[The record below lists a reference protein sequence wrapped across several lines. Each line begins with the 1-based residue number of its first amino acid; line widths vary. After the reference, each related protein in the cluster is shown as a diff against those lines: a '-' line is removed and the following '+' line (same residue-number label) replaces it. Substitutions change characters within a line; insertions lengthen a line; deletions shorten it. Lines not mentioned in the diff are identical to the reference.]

1 LKLKLEL
8 HTPPRFAF
16 DLLAAM
22 PGRGGGLHNWL
33 FRVARLFHPYRNED
47 EIIKLLRAATA
58 EEAVK
63 PGEIEDAVARSKAA
77 AWAPGQPSRA
87 ITAPA
92 WPAVD
97 RKARDAIIQSGGGV
111 VDLWEASPIRIDD
124 NDAHTEELVD
134 ALFPGD
140 PLLCCGLSD
149 SKFDTRSREE
159 WRGQL
164 NMLQLIA
171 PNPMT
176 ARAGLTQNGKQ
187 SAHALSITGPRRFL
201 VVEFDQGN
209 VNDHAA
215 LLWHLAQKAPLALVV
230 HSGSKSLHGWF
241 FCAGQPE
248 ERLRPFMRLAVS
260 LGADP
265 ATWTRSQFVR
275 MPDGTREGGKPQT
288 VYYFAPGVVK

>member
-1 LKLKLEL
+1 LKLEL

-47 EIIKLLRAATA
+47 EIINLLRAATA
-58 EEAVK
+58 GESVK

-77 AWAPGQPSRA
+77 AWTPGQPSRA

-92 WPAVD
+92 WPALD
-97 RKARDAIIQSGGGV
+97 RKARDAIIQSGYRL
-111 VDLWEASPIRIDD
+111 VDLWEASPIRVDD

-134 ALFPGD
+134 ALFPD
-140 PLLCCGLSD
+140 NPLLCCGLSD
-149 SKFDTRSREE
+149 SKFDTRLREE

-164 NMLQLIA
+164 SPLQLIV
-171 PNPMT
+171 PSPMT
-176 ARAGLTQNGKQ
+176 ARTGLTQNGKA

-201 VVEFDQGN
+201 VVEFDRGN
-209 VNDHAA
+209 VDDHAA

-241 FCAGQPE
+241 YCLGQAE
-248 ERLRPFMRLAVS
+248 EKLRRFFSYAVS

-275 MPDGTREGGKPQT
+275 MPDGLRDNAEPQV
-288 VYYFAPGVVK
+288 VYYFNPDVVK

>member
-1 LKLKLEL
+1 
-8 HTPPRFAF
+8 
-16 DLLAAM
+16 M

-33 FRVARLFHPYRNED
+33 FRVARLFHPYRNEE
-47 EIIKLLRAATA
+47 EIIELLRAATA
-58 EEAVK
+58 GEPVR
-63 PGEIEDAVARSKAA
+63 PLEIETAVARSKAV
-77 AWAPGQPSRA
+77 AWTPGQSSRV
-87 ITAPA
+87 ITATA

-97 RKARDAIIQSGGGV
+97 RKVRDAIIQSGGGL
-111 VDLWEASPIRIDD
+111 VDLWEQSPVRLEDTKS
-124 NDAHTEELVD
+124 HTEALID
-134 ALFPGD
+134 ALFPD
-140 PLLCCGLSD
+140 NPLLCCGLSD

-159 WRGQL
+159 WRGKL
-164 NMLQLIA
+164 SALQVIA

-176 ARAGLTQNGKQ
+176 ARSGLTQDGKA

-209 VNDHAA
+209 VDDHAA
-215 LLWHLAQKAPLALVV
+215 LLLDLAQKAPLALVV

-275 MPDGTREGGKPQT
+275 MPDGTREGDRRQT
-288 VYYFAPGVVK
+288 VYYFAPEVIR

>member
-1 LKLKLEL
+1 LKLKL
-8 HTPPRFAF
+8 HTPPRFVY

-22 PGRGGGLHNWL
+22 PGRGGGLHPWL
-33 FRVARLFHPYRNED
+33 FRVARLFHPYRNES
-47 EIIKLLRAATA
+47 EIINLLRAATFG
-58 EEAVK
+58 EPVK
-63 PGEIEDAVARSKAA
+63 PGEIESAVARSKAV
-77 AWAPGQPSRA
+77 AWAPGQSSRVVP
-87 ITAPA
+87 APA

-97 RKARDAIIQSGGGV
+97 RKVRDAIIQSGGGL
-111 VDLWEASPIRIDD
+111 VDLWEQSPVRLED
-124 NDAHTEELVD
+124 NEAHTEALID
-134 ALFPGD
+134 ALFPGN

-149 SKFDTRSREE
+149 SKFDTRLREE

-164 NMLQLIA
+164 SALQLIV

-176 ARAGLTQNGKQ
+176 ARTGLTQNGKQ
-187 SAHALSITGPRRFL
+187 SAHALSITGWRRFL

-209 VNDHAA
+209 VDDHAA

-241 FCAGQPE
+241 FCAGQLE
-248 ERLRPFMRLAVS
+248 ERLRHAMHYCVS

-288 VYYFAPGVVK
+288 VYYFAPEVVR